1 MSKIKFLSGV
11 IVLVAALMIAAASVS
26 QAADEEMT
34 EVEGTV
40 ICLIPDYGNATVK
53 PVVASGPCDQLP
65 PHQHVLVTKDKVYS
79 LQGLQDGLMKI
90 EQSPQRSNVKINGK
104 IEGSDQTA
112 WVLIVQ

>member
-11 IVLVAALMIAAASVS
+11 LVLVAALFIAAASIS
-26 QAADEEMT
+26 QAADDEET
-34 EVEGTV
+34 TVEGTI

-53 PVVASGPCDQLP
+53 PVVATGPCDKLP
-65 PHQHVLVTKDKVYS
+65 PHQHILVTKDKVYS

-90 EQSPQRSNVKINGK
+90 EQSSQRSDVKVNGK

-112 WVLIVQ
+112 WVLLVQ

>member
-11 IVLVAALMIAAASVS
+11 MVLVAALFIAAASIS
-26 QAADEEMT
+26 QAADEET
-34 EVEGTV
+34 TVDGTI

-53 PVVASGPCDQLP
+53 PVVATGPCDKLP
-65 PHQHVLVTKDKVYS
+65 PHQHIVVTKDRVYS

-90 EQSPQRSNVKINGK
+90 EQSSQRSNVKVSGK

-112 WVLIVQ
+112 WVLIVE

>member
-1 MSKIKFLSGV
+1 MQNVKYLSGV
-11 IVLVAALMIAAASVS
+11 LLLVAALFIGVMSIS
-26 QAADEEMT
+26 QAADDET
-34 EVEGTV
+34 QTVEGTI
-40 ICLIPDYGNATVK
+40 ICLIPDYGNGTVK
-53 PVVASGPCDQLP
+53 PVVATGPCDKLP

-90 EQSPQRSNVKINGK
+90 EQSSQRKDVKVSGK